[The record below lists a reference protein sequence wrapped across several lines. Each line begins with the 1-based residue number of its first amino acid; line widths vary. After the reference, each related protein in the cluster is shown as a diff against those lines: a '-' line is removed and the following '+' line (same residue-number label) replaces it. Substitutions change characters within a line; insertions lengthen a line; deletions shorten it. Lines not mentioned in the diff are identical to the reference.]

1 MNKFVLKIKKKTQW
15 HILFSVNDIR
25 IFGYFTTGIKT
36 IKSNEYFLL
45 PRLTKYDK
53 AQFQVNQRFV
63 FL

>member
-15 HILFSVNDIR
+15 HILFSINDIR
-25 IFGYFTTGIKT
+25 IFGYYTNGIKK

-53 AQFQVNQRFV
+53 A
-63 FL
+63 